1 MLYLR
6 YIMKTVD
13 WIAIIITGTI
23 ALVIIIIVLGSV
35 ITGNKMSPDG
45 IKILGDLLIAL
56 VAIISM
62 YVGSK
67 IRNKD

>member
-1 MLYLR
+1 
-6 YIMKTVD
+6 MKPVD